1 MKHTYLLGAR
11 RSIALV
17 LALLALAG
25 NAWAGTKGPVTELG
39 GIKEY
44 RLDNGLRVVLAPDA
58 SSNTLY
64 FNLVYRTGSLAD
76 PDGRS
81 GTAHLLEHLMFKG
94 TEQRSAE
101 TLVDGLRQ
109 RGIRFNATTSFDRTR
124 YTAIFE
130 ADAARLEHLLELE
143 AERMASLRFEQHDL
157 DRELEVV
164 LREMERAQ
172 DDPLGA
178 LGHRMMAA
186 ATPGQG
192 FGRHVLGSRDELHTI
207 ELADLQRF
215 HENHYRPD
223 NAVLV
228 ITGKFDRAP
237 TLEAISRHFAKLKPA
252 ATVHATEG
260 TRIALPPGGPATAQL
275 KRGNTDVV
283 ALAYPV
289 PAAADTRNVAL
300 AVLADVFAG
309 EPHGRLYQALV
320 TPGAVQSVF
329 ALQQAFELGG
339 HYLFGAVVAPG
350 QSMEQAQALLIEQVE
365 SMARQRLSSEEL
377 QRAQASGQHMKAR
390 ILRDPGALAEVLS
403 ESAAV
408 GDWQLMLERF
418 DQFSALDVE
427 TVQREAEAHFTAR
440 HRLVGQLRAG
450 SEAAAPAERRAAPTA
465 TAQPT
470 AAAPAA
476 LQAMPDLAGFNR
488 QILDVEQGIQRTR
501 LRNGLKVALRAQPGS
516 SKPVQGIMT
525 LRFGNVESL
534 HGKRAVA
541 DITGTVLV
549 RGSRDSSYQQIV
561 DRANRLGAGL
571 AVVPDGGALI
581 VRFESSGESF
591 PALLELMAEVLQ
603 RPAFTRAE
611 YDLVK
616 RQRLQALRA
625 PADQPASVAGLALR
639 RHVERYAEGDIRRRV
654 EHEEI
659 RAAMK
664 AVSLKDVRRFHED
677 FYGASHGELAIAGDF
692 DAAQVT
698 AQLDR
703 LFGDWTSKAPHH
715 RTPQPYEDIAPA
727 RIHARANAAQTG
739 HYIGRLHFQANARS
753 EDTAALFVAEH
764 VLGRHPLASRL
775 GKRLREQEGLTYD
788 LRSSIKVATFDDAS
802 WVNVQGSY
810 SLGQGQR
817 VADIVKEEV
826 ARLAESGIT
835 QQELEAAKATILNE
849 RRQAFGQDRN
859 ILNWLPRQL
868 YEDVTMASWVE
879 RNDAF
884 AAVTLE
890 QVNAAARR
898 YFDAERM
905 VEVLADA
912 E

>member
-25 NAWAGTKGPVTELG
+25 NAWAGMKGPVAELG

-64 FNLVYRTGSLAD
+64 FNLVYRSGSLAD
-76 PDGRS
+76 PDGRG

-94 TEQRSAE
+94 TAQRTAE
-101 TLVDGLRQ
+101 SLVDGLRQ

-124 YTAIFE
+124 YTAVFE
-130 ADAARLEHLLELE
+130 ADASRLEHLLELE
-143 AERMASLRFEQHDL
+143 AERMAGLRFEQRDL
-157 DRELEVV
+157 DSEIEVV

-192 FGRHVLGSRDELHTI
+192 FGRHVLGSREELRAI
-207 ELADLQRF
+207 QLADLRRF
-215 HENHYRPD
+215 HESHYRPD

-228 ITGKFDRAP
+228 ITGKFDQTR
-237 TLEAISRHFAKLKPA
+237 TLDAVSRHFAKLKPA
-252 ATVHATEG
+252 ADNPTTEDA
-260 TRIALPPGGPATAQL
+260 RIALPQGRPATAQV
-275 KRGNTDVV
+275 KQGNTDVV

-289 PAAADTRNVAL
+289 PAAADPRNVAL
-300 AVLADVFAG
+300 AALADVFAG

-320 TPGAVQSVF
+320 APGVAQGVF
-329 ALQQAFELGG
+329 ALQQAFEHGG
-339 HYLFGAVVAPG
+339 YYLFGAMVAPG
-350 QSMEQAQALLIEQVE
+350 QSMEDAQALLIGQIE
-365 SMARQRLSSEEL
+365 SMSRQRLSSEEL

-390 ILRDPGALAEVLS
+390 ILLDPGALADVLS
-403 ESAAV
+403 ESAAI
-408 GDWQLMLERF
+408 GGWQLLLERF

-427 TVQREAEAHFTAR
+427 TVQGEAEAHFSVQR
-440 HRLVGQLRAG
+440 RLVGQLRAG
-450 SEAAAPAERRAAPTA
+450 SEAAAPVERRTGPTA
-465 TAQPT
+465 TAQP
-470 AAAPAA
+470 AAAPTA
-476 LQAMPDLAGFNR
+476 LQTMPDLAGFNR

-616 RQRLQALRA
+616 RQRLQALRI

-654 EHEEI
+654 EHEEM

-703 LFGDWTSKAPHH
+703 LFGGWTSKTPHH
-715 RTPQPYEDIAPA
+715 RTTQPYEDIAPA
-727 RIHARANAAQTG
+727 RIHAKANAAQTG

-835 QQELEAAKATILNE
+835 QQELDAAKATILNE
-849 RRQAFGQDRN
+849 RRQAFGQDLN

-868 YEDVTMASWVE
+868 YEDVTLLSWVE

-890 QVNAAARR
+890 QVNAVARR